1 LTHAL
6 KERNGIGLG
15 RWLTAYRAGSD
26 LASLTATAL
35 DEIRR
40 SGGVLHLWGH
50 SWELE
55 EFDLWDMVKVILETV
70 ARHDD
75 VAYVTNGELMAVAGT
90 DG

>member
-1 LTHAL
+1 
-6 KERNGIGLG
+6 
-15 RWLTAYRAGSD
+15 
-26 LASLTATAL
+26 
-35 DEIRR
+35 
-40 SGGVLHLWGH
+40 
-50 SWELE
+50 LE